1 LKRALAV
8 LCCLAPLLSGPVA
21 AHPHIFVEAKATITF
36 DDAGQVLSVHH
47 QWTFD
52 EAYSAWAVQGLD
64 ANLDGQV
71 TTQELQPLADDNME
85 GLSAYDYYTFAGEGP
100 VNLNLRRAAIR
111 RWLMWTAGR
120 R

>member
-1 LKRALAV
+1 MKRALAV
-8 LCCLAPLLSGPVA
+8 LCCLAPLLPGPGPGA

-64 ANLDGQV
+64 ADLDGQV
-71 TTQELQPLADDNME
+71 TTEEL
-85 GLSAYDYYTFAGEGP
+85 
-100 VNLNLRRAAIR
+100 
-111 RWLMWTAGR
+111 
-120 R
+120 